1 MVFPAAGF
9 WHGVPMPLPINIQE
23 LLNGRTVEWDRLEFK
38 EGWNPEEAVHAICA
52 FANDFHNWGGG
63 YLVFGVGEQG
73 GRPRLPPQGLEPGLV
88 DSIQRK
94 LLELGHRIQPPYHP
108 ICEPAEIQGRLVLIV
123 WVPGGEMRP
132 YKAPVSL
139 GKENREWGY
148 YIRLHSTTTRAKGEL
163 EQELLALANRIPFD
177 DRQNGTAKVSDLQ
190 PTYIRSFLAEVG
202 SDLQTEAGSLPLDQL
217 GRRMQIV
224 RGPEEAPRPLNVGLL
239 FFSPDPAK
247 WFPQTQIDIV
257 HLPKGRGGDQ
267 IIEKTFRGPLGAML
281 RDALAY
287 LRNQVVT
294 EFIVKHADRAEAE
307 RSFNVPYAALEEAL
321 VNAIYHRSYEEREP
335 VEVQITPDE
344 ITILSFPGPDRSIR
358 MEDLKTGRA
367 VARRYRNRRIGEFLK
382 ELELSEGRGTGI
394 PRIIASMAEN
404 GSGEPEFITDDDR
417 TSFLV
422 RLPVLTR
429 VAEVRNPM
437 VDPIGGDDVTD
448 SKSKGRIP
456 TMGVS
461 PMDSR
466 KVSQS
471 VRMSVSGRILLVC
484 RLPQSAATLQAMLG
498 LKDRAHFL
506 RQYIQ
511 PLLDQGLLEATVP
524 DKPTSSRQAYRLTA
538 LGDKWLVKHL
548 ERPRP
553 LPPQMDI

>member
-1 MVFPAAGF
+1 MA
-9 WHGVPMPLPINIQE
+9 LPINIQE
-23 LLNGRTVEWDRLEFK
+23 LFTGRTVEWERLEFK
-38 EGWNPEEAVHAICA
+38 EGWNPEEAIHAICA

-63 YLVFGVGEQG
+63 YLVFGVKEQD
-73 GRPRLPPQGLEPGLV
+73 GRPLMPPAGLEAGQV

-108 ICEPAEIQGRLVLIV
+108 ICEPVEVQGRQVLVV

-139 GKENREWGY
+139 AKENREWGY

-177 DRQNGTAKVSDLQ
+177 DRQNGSASVNDFQ

-202 SDLQTEAGSLPLDQL
+202 SDLQSEAGKLPLDKL
-217 GRRMQIV
+217 GRKMQIV

-239 FFSPDPAK
+239 FFSTDPAE
-247 WFPQTQIDIV
+247 WFPQTQIDVV

-267 IIEKTFRGPLGAML
+267 IIEKTFRGPLGSML

-294 EFIVKHADRAEAE
+294 EYVTKRADRAEAE
-307 RSFNVPYAALEEAL
+307 RFVNVPYAALEEAL

-335 VEVQITPDE
+335 VEVQITPEE

-358 MEDLKTGRA
+358 MDDLKSGKA

-394 PRIIASMAEN
+394 PKIIAAMREN
-404 GSGEPEFITDDDR
+404 GSGKPEFITDEDR

-422 RLPVLTR
+422 CLPVRAKPQGHKGDPMGGKAATGSKSTPGSATIG
-429 VAEVRNPM
+429 VTPMVTPM
-437 VDPIGGDDVTD
+437 VDP
-448 SKSKGRIP
+448 
-456 TMGVS
+456 
-461 PMDSR
+461 
-466 KVSQS
+466 QS
-471 VRMSVSGRILLVC
+471 AQMTTRVRILLAT
-484 RLPQSAATLQAMLG
+484 RLPQSAGALQTMLG
-498 LKDRAHFL
+498 LRDRAHFL
-506 RQYIQ
+506 RHHIR
-511 PLLDQGLLEATVP
+511 PLLGEGLLEPTLPA
-524 DKPTSSRQAYRLTA
+524 KPTSSNQAYRLTPA
-538 LGDKWLVKHL
+538 GWKWLEAHL
-548 ERPRP
+548 PEPPPPRG
-553 LPPQMDI
+553 DIDLSP